1 MIIAELI
8 SLKSLPEWRKRGF
21 IPPDGLCC
29 DDCGLSYNDDEYKIL
44 HERKKLA
51 YFFFPDPT
59 NASLLYVLC
68 HDCLFKH
75 IKVLAQGEEADLLI
89 LDDENEYECKFYPED
104 MAEDSDGYNFLGGD
118 DDDDIWPIYP
128 TG

>member
-1 MIIAELI
+1 MIVAELI
-8 SLKSLPEWRKRGF
+8 SFKSLPEWRKRGYL
-21 IPPDGLCC
+21 PSEGVCC
-29 DDCGLSYNDDEYKIL
+29 DDCQLSYEDYEYDIL
-44 HERKKLA
+44 FKRKKLG

-59 NASLLYVLC
+59 NASILYVLC

-75 IKVLAQGEEADLLI
+75 IKVLAEGEEIDLLI

-104 MAEDSDGYNFLGGD
+104 MADDSKGFGFSGGG
-118 DDDDIWPIYP
+118 DDDIWPIFP